1 MIGIVTKINDP
12 DAHVERSADWLRL
25 AGCKKIFYVD
35 SKKQEGIPEL
45 LEYLREEGDVMPWEK
60 ETEKEKSGSPNCENK
75 KKEN

>member
-1 MIGIVTKINDP
+1 M
-12 DAHVERSADWLRL
+12 ERSADWLRL

-45 LEYLREEGDVMPWEK
+45 LEYLLREEGDVMPWEK
-60 ETEKEKSGSPNCENK
+60 GNGEGKTDPLNCENK